1 MKKERSSIIKEYR
14 TLLPYF
20 TRYRRF
26 YAVGVLCLL
35 ITSGGQLIIPQFIRT
50 AVDTIV
56 SGSFVLETVGITM
69 LQLLGVAL
77 VIAAARF
84 GWRHFLFGASRR
96 IEKELREDLFTHLL
110 TLSPSFYG
118 QNSTGDIMARATND
132 MRSIRMATGMALVAF
147 IDGLFMT
154 LAILIILFSQNPRL
168 ALITIAPLPLIAV
181 MVIGVGRII
190 GGLFKKVQEG
200 FSMLSEQGRESISGI
215 GVIKTFVKESYFL
228 RRFEEANENYKQ
240 RNMAYIKLYGLFMPI
255 VTFLS
260 GLTTLLLLR
269 FGGEL
274 VILRQISPGEFVAT
288 LNYLQML
295 IWPMLGVGF
304 TINMLARGAASLG
317 RINQYLSHP
326 PEITSPKKPVETIT
340 DRTITIKG
348 LTFSYPGTEAEVLK
362 NVSLEIPEG
371 SFVGVLGKTGSGK
384 TTLINLFNRMLDPP
398 EGTVLMG
405 GVDVRSYDLH
415 LLRSQFGFV
424 PQDTFLFSATVK
436 ENLGYALED
445 PEDRTL
451 MHVAEISTINRDV
464 ADFPDR
470 WETEVGERG
479 VTLSGGQKQRIAISR
494 ALAKDPPILVFDDA
508 LSAVDT
514 ESEEKILGEL
524 LEYRKGRT
532 NIVVSHRVSTLMRAD
547 KILVLEEGNVVQHGT
562 HECLIEE
569 EGFYREIFNL
579 QKLEEQG
586 VTGPPSKGE
595 GACE

>member
-1 MKKERSSIIKEYR
+1 
-14 TLLPYF
+14 
-20 TRYRRF
+20 
-26 YAVGVLCLL
+26 
-35 ITSGGQLIIPQFIRT
+35 
-50 AVDTIV
+50 
-56 SGSFVLETVGITM
+56 
-69 LQLLGVAL
+69 VAL

-154 LAILIILFSQNPRL
+154 LAILFILFAQNPRL
-168 ALITIAPLPLIAV
+168 ALITVVPLPLIAI
-181 MVIGVGRII
+181 MVISVGRII

-200 FSMLSEQGRESISGI
+200 FSLLSEQGRESISGI
-215 GVIKTFVKESYFL
+215 RVIKTFVKESYFL

-274 VILRQISPGEFVAT
+274 VILGSISPGEFVAT

-326 PEITSPKKPVETIT
+326 PEITSPHDPIEEIS
-340 DRTITIKG
+340 DRTITVEG
-348 LTFSYPGTEAEVLK
+348 LSFTYLGTETEILK
-362 NVSLEIPEG
+362 DISLEIREG
-371 SFVGVLGKTGSGK
+371 SFVGILGKTGSGK
-384 TTLINLFNRMLDPP
+384 TTLINLFNRLLDPP
-398 EGTVLMG
+398 EGTVKMG
-405 GVDVRSYDLH
+405 GNDVRMYDLH
-415 LLRSQFGFV
+415 LLRRQFGVV

-445 PEDRTL
+445 PDDDSL
-451 MHVAEISTINRDV
+451 MRVAEISTINRDV
-464 ADFPDR
+464 ADFPDQ

-494 ALAKDPPILVFDDA
+494 ALATVPPILVFDDA

-514 ESEEKILGEL
+514 ESEEKILDEL

-532 NIVVSHRVSTLMRAD
+532 NIVISHRVSTLMRAD
-547 KILVLEEGNVVQHGT
+547 KFFVL
-562 HECLIEE
+562 
-569 EGFYREIFNL
+569 
-579 QKLEEQG
+579 
-586 VTGPPSKGE
+586 
-595 GACE
+595 

>member
-1 MKKERSSIIKEYR
+1 MKKERSSIIREYR
-14 TLLPYF
+14 TLIPYF
-20 TRYRRF
+20 KRYRWF
-26 YAVGVLCLL
+26 YIVGIVCLL
-35 ITSGGQLIIPQFIRT
+35 ITSGGQLVIPQFIRI

-56 SGSFVLETVGITM
+56 SGSFILKTVGMTM

-154 LAILIILFSQNPRL
+154 LAILLILFAQNPRL
-168 ALITIAPLPLIAV
+168 ALITVVPLPLIAI
-181 MVIGVGRII
+181 MVISVGRII

-200 FSMLSEQGRESISGI
+200 FSLLSEQGRESISGI
-215 GVIKTFVKESYFL
+215 RVIKTFVKESYFL

-274 VILRQISPGEFVAT
+274 VILGSISPGEFVAT

-326 PEITSPKKPVETIT
+326 PEITSPHSPIEEIS
-340 DRTITIKG
+340 DRTITVEG
-348 LTFSYPGTEAEVLK
+348 LSFTYPGTETEVLK
-362 NVSLEIPEG
+362 DISLEIREG
-371 SFVGVLGKTGSGK
+371 SFVGILGKTGAGK
-384 TTLINLFNRMLDPP
+384 TTLINVFNRLLDPP
-398 EGTVLMG
+398 EGTVKMG
-405 GVDVRSYDLH
+405 GSDVRMYDLH
-415 LLRSQFGFV
+415 LLRRQFGFV

-436 ENLGYALED
+436 ENLGYALENPHD
-445 PEDRTL
+445 DNL
-451 MHVAEISTINRDV
+451 MRVAEISTINRDV
-464 ADFPDR
+464 ADFPDQ

-494 ALAKDPPILVFDDA
+494 ALATVPPILVFDDA

-514 ESEEKILGEL
+514 ESEEKILDEL

-532 NIVVSHRVSTLMRAD
+532 NIVISHRVSTLMRAD
-547 KILVLEEGNVVQHGT
+547 KIFVLEDGKVVQHGT

-579 QKLEEQG
+579 QKLEEQT
-586 VTGPPSKGE
+586 VTEPPAKEE
-595 GACE
+595 GFCE